1 MFPLKF
7 KQKYDR
13 SLSDYCDGATLFE
26 PKLSLDKKEKF
37 SEFPNEL
44 MVEDMFYIKN
54 N

>member
-26 PKLSLDKKEKF
+26 LKLPLDKKEKF
-37 SEFPNEL
+37 LEFPGEL
-44 MVEDMFYIKN
+44 MVKN
-54 N
+54 TSLCKK